1 MNDWDRIRA
10 YYQRNHKAIMARPT
24 YWGVEVYSWEHEAG
38 VELTPIERALW
49 SDIRQLSAVLYPQ
62 YPVGRRFVDF
72 GNPHAKVAIECD
84 GAAFHTDAKADK
96 QRQAEIESLGWT
108 VYRFT
113 GRECKTDE
121 HEVETEQ
128 GNWRL
133 VQGDALKR
141 LREIVD
147 RHGMR
152 EVPR

>member
-10 YYQRNHKAIMARPT
+10 FYRRHHVAIMANPT
-24 YWGVEVYSWEHEAG
+24 FWGMDVYAWDHEAG
-38 VELTPIERALW
+38 IRLTPIESALW
-49 SDIRQLSAVLYPQ
+49 ADIRLLSAVLYPQ

-84 GAAFHTDAKADK
+84 GAAFHTDAAADR

-113 GRECKTDE
+113 GRECFTDE
-121 HEVETEQ
+121 HDVETEQ
-128 GNWRL
+128 GNTRL
-133 VQGDALKR
+133 VQGDALIR
-141 LREIVD
+141 LRGIVD

-152 EVPR
+152 EGGR